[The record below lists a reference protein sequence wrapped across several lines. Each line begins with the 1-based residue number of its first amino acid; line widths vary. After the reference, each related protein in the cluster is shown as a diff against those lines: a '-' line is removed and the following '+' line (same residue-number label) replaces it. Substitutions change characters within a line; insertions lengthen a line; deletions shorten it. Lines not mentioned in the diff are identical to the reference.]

1 MEEYNKGDPRS
12 QVARVH
18 KDFYLFLGVFFSLCE
33 IYISLLELP

>member
-18 KDFYLFLGVFFSLCE
+18 KDFYLFLGFFFPYVKSILV
-33 IYISLLELP
+33 S